1 MAVKIK
7 TYDDFLNKFLFK
19 NLALT
24 RYPEEWQ
31 HYFGSVAEVTV
42 PVGSVADS
50 LYLDMLGL
58 DASSRKSLSSFIEGR
73 GTRMRVSINVA
84 KAIRTWVLDKAY
96 ITQAGPWTFVDYN
109 SEDTGKEYYCAYN
122 FHTKQ
127 LAAGD
132 LTSCDEDDPSIRTLS
147 FGSPMFSGTPMFLAI
162 LAGEYMG
169 RIDGSTFRKCVQFLH
184 NEALASSASATKA
197 HVEGLVVND
206 TVAQFAGVIQS
217 VLYGALNTKS
227 SVAKDI
233 GLTMRTNFTE
243 YEHDSD
249 ENIIVPSFDVMDLK
263 SIAKKYGMRHL
274 DGEIF
279 DSQCE
284 HNSLFDDVVGSE
296 VYVGSSSSADKA
308 GDADKPLTTEE
319 RMVAIREEC
328 KLDIH
333 KLSPAEKAMVP
344 HVDNHYK
351 IMDSLLELA
360 RETKFNWKCP
370 DLGLAMNFLFEGD
383 SGSGK
388 TTATYFLADAFG
400 IPRTKITMDPFLES
414 SKLIGAFLP
423 DISNTSFWELDEE
436 DKKAV
441 EQLKPTLI
449 DEMGARTS
457 EPSTEEIL
465 NAMRHAMEAD
475 ETRYAVK
482 AAYGIPDDDEI
493 DLTPDWAWEVLGGE
507 GEAPDTDTIR
517 AQANKKFEG
526 KFFRLLNILTNQ
538 VKDGAVKYKFIYSEL
553 IRAFKYGWLLEI
565 QEAASV
571 LRPGV
576 LTELNSLLEPNGSI
590 ELPNGEIIRRHPD
603 TIVVFTTNRDYN
615 GNVDL
620 NESLRDRCFTALK
633 FDTPSANELA
643 ARAMAVLKF
652 DDEAF
657 ALGAA
662 ETIVAVAEEA
672 ENKNIAGA
680 CGSRSL
686 IGWLRGCM
694 YMKQRRAAAKQKLT
708 KKDIKDQFMKNV
720 VYKMTT
726 RDDDVAILETAFE
739 ANSKFCSKLASGEVK
754 RY

>member
-1 MAVKIK
+1 
-7 TYDDFLNKFLFK
+7 
-19 NLALT
+19 
-24 RYPEEWQ
+24 
-31 HYFGSVAEVTV
+31 
-42 PVGSVADS
+42 
-50 LYLDMLGL
+50 
-58 DASSRKSLSSFIEGR
+58 
-73 GTRMRVSINVA
+73 
-84 KAIRTWVLDKAY
+84 
-96 ITQAGPWTFVDYN
+96 
-109 SEDTGKEYYCAYN
+109 
-122 FHTKQ
+122 
-127 LAAGD
+127 
-132 LTSCDEDDPSIRTLS
+132 
-147 FGSPMFSGTPMFLAI
+147 
-162 LAGEYMG
+162 
-169 RIDGSTFRKCVQFLH
+169 
-184 NEALASSASATKA
+184 
-197 HVEGLVVND
+197 
-206 TVAQFAGVIQS
+206 
-217 VLYGALNTKS
+217 
-227 SVAKDI
+227 
-233 GLTMRTNFTE
+233 
-243 YEHDSD
+243 
-249 ENIIVPSFDVMDLK
+249 
-263 SIAKKYGMRHL
+263 
-274 DGEIF
+274 
-279 DSQCE
+279 
-284 HNSLFDDVVGSE
+284 
-296 VYVGSSSSADKA
+296 
-308 GDADKPLTTEE
+308 
-319 RMVAIREEC
+319 MVAIREEC

-493 DLTPDWAWEVLGGE
+493 DLTPDWAWEALGGE
-507 GEAPDTDTIR
+507 GGAPDTDTIR